1 MNCWKRERKNL
12 SGFETDFQMMVD
24 QAIEKALQ
32 KYSER
37 IDKVSREREKY
48 LKPSDIAKQ
57 LQVGKQTVFN
67 WMYNGLLAY
76 YKLGPQE
83 FRITPLDFN
92 DFLKNHYHPKR
103 KSTKMLVKIK

>member
-1 MNCWKRERKNL
+1 MSE
-12 SGFETDFQMMVD
+12 FEKAFQEMVD
-24 QAIEKALQ
+24 TAVDTAIRKYAGRIHKEAREQEKHL
-32 KYSER
+32 R
-37 IDKVSREREKY
+37 
-48 LKPSDIAKQ
+48 PSDIAKQ

-76 YKLGPQE
+76 HKLGPQE

-103 KSTKMLVKIK
+103 KSIKMLVKIK